1 MTLKPAHQRHAALI
15 DIRVYHMLKL
25 GVSDNKV
32 IDCIEQ
38 NYKKFLSVKTHAT
51 VEEFDQLCIRYKGFG
66 YFGQLVE
73 SLKKKA
79 GAGTP
84 SLPSGTLSR
93 TLPLKG
99 TTSN

>member
-15 DIRVYHMLKL
+15 DIRVYHMLQQ

-38 NYKKFLSVKTHAT
+38 NYQKFLSVKTHAT
-51 VEEFDQLCIRYKGFG
+51 KEEFDQLCTRYKGFG

-73 SLKKKA
+73 SLKKKGGT
-79 GAGTP
+79 GAPPVP
-84 SLPSGTLSR
+84 SATLSC

-99 TTSN
+99 